1 MKDGK
6 YVPVKVLLYLISIMP
21 FWILYG
27 ISDVIYVILYYVV
40 RYRRKI
46 VTKNLKESCPEYNTY
61 ERKKIERQFYH
72 NFSDYIVE
80 TIKIGHISDSQIKKR
95 MVFNNMD
102 IVDRLFSEKRSIVAY
117 FSHCGNWEWV
127 TSITLWSKYQ
137 AGKDVEFCQV
147 YRPLRNKWYDAYM
160 LNLRSRF
167 NSRSLK
173 KKSVLRDLLT
183 LRRQQIPCITGFM
196 SDQKPS
202 KGDTSHI
209 VNFLNHPSA
218 VITGTE
224 QVARKL
230 DMAVVYLDMKKVKRG
245 YYEVDIKLIT
255 EDTSLMS
262 EMSITDTYVKLLENT
277 IKRNP
282 AIWLWTHNRWKNKVV
297 MPNE

>member
-46 VTKNLKESCPEYNTY
+46 VTKNLKESCPEYNTS

-72 NFSDYIVE
+72 NFSDYVVE

-127 TSITLWSKYQ
+127 TSITLWSKYR